1 MRRRTWV
8 QLALS
13 AAVAPVAGAA
23 QTSSAS
29 SAAGAKPALVRD
41 GRLTHP
47 LAVPASGEI
56 KVAFLLSADAEVVD
70 IAGPWGVFDYTTV
83 GEDGRKPFQLYTVA
97 ASKEPVKVSGSMTL
111 VPNHSFADAPR
122 PDVVVVPAMDT
133 EKLAPAAVEWL
144 RSIQQDATLTMSVCN
159 GSHVLAHA
167 GLLDGKRAAAHH
179 GSIGI
184 MRALYPKVT
193 VVRGLR
199 YIEEGKLATSG
210 GLTSGIDLALRVVER
225 YFGRDAARQTA
236 RQLEYQSTG
245 WMNPKS
251 NAEFAKKP
259 VGTRERPVCPVCEAQ
274 LIRSKALTLAYQGK
288 TWFFCSDWCRDQF
301 KAQPKLFSSLL

>member
-8 QLALS
+8 QMALGATVAS
-13 AAVAPVAGAA
+13 AASAA
-23 QTSSAS
+23 SGSSAS
-29 SAAGAKPALVRD
+29 GAKPVRD
-41 GRLTHP
+41 GRLTDP
-47 LAVPASGEI
+47 LTVPGSGEI
-56 KVAFLLSADAEVVD
+56 KVAFLLSADAELVD
-70 IAGPWGVFDYTTV
+70 IAGPWGVFDYVIV

-97 ASKEPVKVSGSMTL
+97 ASTEPVKVSGSMTL

-122 PDVVVVPAMDT
+122 PDVVVVPALDI
-133 EKLAPAAVEWL
+133 EKVSPAALDWL
-144 RSIQQDATLTMSVCN
+144 RSMQKDATLTMSVCN

-193 VVRGLR
+193 VMRGLR

-225 YFGRDAARQTA
+225 YFGRDVARQTA
-236 RQLEYQSTG
+236 RQLEYQGTG
-245 WMNPKS
+245 WMYPRS

-274 LIRSKALTLAYQGK
+274 LTRSRALTWAYQGK
-288 TWFFCSDWCRDQF
+288 TWYFCSDWCRDQF

>member
-8 QLALS
+8 QMALGATVAS
-13 AAVAPVAGAA
+13 AASAA
-23 QTSSAS
+23 LGSSAS
-29 SAAGAKPALVRD
+29 GAKPVRD
-41 GRLTHP
+41 GRLTDP
-47 LAVPASGEI
+47 LTVPGSGEI
-56 KVAFLLSADAEVVD
+56 KVAFLLSADAELVD
-70 IAGPWGVFDYTTV
+70 ISGPWGVFDYVTV

-97 ASKEPVKVSGSMTL
+97 ASTEPVKVSGSMTL
-111 VPNHSFADAPR
+111 VPNHRFADAPR
-122 PDVVVVPAMDT
+122 PDVVVVPALDI
-133 EKLAPAAVEWL
+133 EKLAPAAIEWL
-144 RSIQQDATLTMSVCN
+144 RSMQQDATLTMSVCN

-184 MRALYPKVT
+184 MRALYPQVT
-193 VVRGLR
+193 VVRGMR
-199 YIEEGKLATSG
+199 YIEQGKLATSG

-225 YFGRDAARQTA
+225 YFGRDVARQTA
-236 RQLEYQSTG
+236 RQLEYQGTG

-259 VGTRERPVCPVCEAQ
+259 VGTRDRPVCPVCEAQ
-274 LIRSKALTLAYQGK
+274 LTRSKALTLAYQGK
-288 TWFFCSDWCRDQF
+288 TWYFCSDWCRDQF